1 MPREILFE
9 GLTPEAILKLPVQ
22 EIEQLVLTGEPLI
35 FAAGSARILGEFR
48 RSSDRLNV
56 TLAQIEGGGEGVLP
70 ALTILIEKFA
80 RSQSLTAVEWVV
92 HAVHCAKPN
101 LKLKRVLERKGFVV
115 QEVEG
120 TMAYYYYQKL

>member
-9 GLTPEAILKLPVQ
+9 GLTPEAILELPAQ
-22 EIEQLVLTGEPLI
+22 EIEQLVLAGEPLV
-35 FAAGSARILGEFR
+35 FTAGSARILGEFR
-48 RSSDRLNV
+48 RFNDRLNV

-80 RSQSLTAVEWVV
+80 RSQSLTAVEWIV

-115 QEVEG
+115 KEVHG
-120 TMAYYYYQKL
+120 ATAYYLYQKL